1 MTMLIGKFHRM
12 IQSRLLWG
20 TFLVIIV
27 MTFVVWGT
35 RFPGQSNKAKEA
47 NAAGKLFGKHISQE
61 EFREAYY
68 STYMSAVLA
77 VGHSFDI
84 TARLDKELRKAAW
97 RRLASLLR
105 AKELGFTS
113 SDEEVMAT
121 IQSHP
126 GFSVDGR
133 FSPAYYNAFVQNVL
147 GRMGFNELQFEEH
160 VREEIT
166 LQKLQQMVQ
175 QGVLVSPY
183 EITRTFR
190 SLTDA
195 FDVQYVKLTR
205 QDVEKGVKVTREDA
219 QAFFMADPAAFTIP
233 EKARVAYI
241 SVPASNYMADVTV
254 TEDDQLEYY
263 DQHIDEFTVTNTV
276 PVLPGDTSDTNVPA
290 VAQMTN
296 KVETLGF
303 DLVKTNILERLTYD
317 RALNSAAEKATDFV
331 VSLAP
336 DREGNAPTFDEAA
349 AAAKLEVYK
358 PEPFAVNDE
367 VPGVDAGY
375 AFNKAVFALNKTPD
389 EYFTDAI
396 AGSNAVYVAGLIE
409 KISERV
415 PEFDEVADQVMEAA
429 REHALN
435 EALSKKAQ
443 EVREAAM
450 KAVDAGKSFADG
462 VKPFSLKVV
471 DTGSFTASSAL
482 GTNEYAEILLR
493 GVLAR
498 NQGEVSDLL
507 PTDDDSVLLAYV
519 AERKA
524 GDPASLESL
533 RPQIRDSVKRQRTR
547 LLFEDWQT
555 ALLRE
560 AQFEDR
566 VAAAQEQAASD
577 EGMTDESMPADEGT
591 ATNAEGEPEP

>member
-1 MTMLIGKFHRM
+1 MPMLIQKFHRM

-35 RFPGQSNKAKEA
+35 QFPSQSGKAREA
-47 NAAGKLFGKHISQE
+47 NSAGKLFGKFVSQD
-61 EFREAYY
+61 EFRQAYY

-77 VGHSFDI
+77 VGRSFDI
-84 TARLDKELRKAAW
+84 TARLDQELRKAAW
-97 RRLASLLR
+97 RRLASLIR
-105 AKELGFTS
+105 AKELGFQS
-113 SDEEVMAT
+113 SNEEVMAT

-126 GFSVDGR
+126 GFSVDGK

-195 FDVQYVKLTR
+195 FDVEYVKLTR
-205 QDVEKGVKVTREDA
+205 GDVEKSVKVSREDA
-219 QAFFMADPAAFTIP
+219 QAFFLADPAAFTIP
-233 EKARVAYI
+233 EKVRVAYI
-241 SVPASNYMADVTV
+241 RVPAADYLGDVTI

-276 PVLPGDTSDTNVPA
+276 PVSPGDITDTNASVM
-290 VAQMTN
+290 AQTTN

-303 DLVKTNILERLTYD
+303 DLVKTNIQERLTHE
-317 RALNSAAEKATDFV
+317 RAINLASEKATDFV
-331 VSLAP
+331 VLLAP
-336 DREGNAPTFDEAA
+336 DREGNAPSFDES
-349 AAAKLEVYK
+349 AAKAGLDVIK
-358 PEPFAVNDE
+358 PEPFALDDTL
-367 VPGVDAGY
+367 PDVDAG
-375 AFNKAVFALNKTPD
+375 FEFHRAVFALNKTPD

-396 AGSNAVYVAGLIE
+396 VGSNAVYVAGLIE
-409 KISERV
+409 KIDERV
-415 PEFDEVADQVMEAA
+415 PEFDEVSDEVMEAA

-450 KAVDAGKSFADG
+450 KAVDGGKSFADAM
-462 VKPFSLKVV
+462 KPFSLKVV
-471 DTGSFTASSAL
+471 KTGEFAASSAM

-507 PTDDDSVLLAYV
+507 PTEDDAILLAHV
-519 AERKA
+519 AKRTP
-524 GDPASLESL
+524 GDPSTLDSL
-533 RPQIRDSVKRQRTR
+533 RPQIRDSVKRQRSR

-555 ALLRE
+555 ALLSE
-560 AQFEDR
+560 GGFEDR
-566 VAAAQEQAASD
+566 AVTAQEEPLTD
-577 EGMTDESMPADEGT
+577 DESMPADEEAAAGVE
-591 ATNAEGEPEP
+591 NEPEP

>member
-1 MTMLIGKFHRM
+1 MPMLISKFHRM

-20 TFLVIIV
+20 TFLFIIV

-35 RFPGQSNKAKEA
+35 QFPSQSGKAKEA
-47 NAAGKLFGKHISQE
+47 NSAGKLFGKFVSQD
-61 EFREAYY
+61 EFRQAYY

-77 VGHSFDI
+77 VGRPFDI

-105 AKELGFTS
+105 AKELGFQS

-126 GFSVDGR
+126 GFAVDGR
-133 FSPAYYNAFVQNVL
+133 FSPAYYSAFIQNVL
-147 GRMGFNELQFEEH
+147 GRMGFDEFQFEEH

-195 FDVQYVKLTR
+195 FDVEYVKLTR
-205 QDVEKGVKVTREDA
+205 DDVEKGVKVSREDA
-219 QAFFMADPAAFTIP
+219 QAFFLADPAAFTIP
-233 EKARVAYI
+233 EKVRVAYI
-241 SVPASNYMADVTV
+241 RVPASEYLSGVTI

-276 PVLPGDTSDTNVPA
+276 PVLPGDITDTNASVM
-290 VAQMTN
+290 AQTTN

-303 DLVKTNILERLTYD
+303 DVVKTNIMERLIQD
-317 RALNSAAEKATDFV
+317 RAITLASEKATDFV

-336 DREGNAPTFDEAA
+336 DREGDAPSFDD
-349 AAAKLEVYK
+349 AAAKLDLEVVK
-358 PEPFAVNDE
+358 PEPFALGDE
-367 VPGVDAGY
+367 LPDVDAGD
-375 AFNKAVFALNKTPD
+375 AFHRAVFALNKTPD

-396 AGSNAVYVAGLIE
+396 VGSNAVYVAGLIE
-409 KISERV
+409 KIAERV
-415 PEFDEVADQVMEAA
+415 PEFDEVADEVTEAA

-450 KAVDAGKSFADG
+450 KAVDAGKSFTDA

-471 DTGSFTASSAL
+471 ETGEFTASSAMS
-482 GTNEYAEILLR
+482 TNEYAEILLR

-507 PTDDDSVLLAYV
+507 PTEDDAILLAHV
-519 AERKA
+519 ATRKA
-524 GDPASLESL
+524 GDPATMESL
-533 RPQIRDSVKRQRTR
+533 RPQIRDSVKRQRSR

-555 ALLRE
+555 ALLAE
-560 AQFEDR
+560 GQFEDR
-566 VAAAQEQAASD
+566 AAAAQEEPAVDD
-577 EGMTDESMPADEGT
+577 EGMSADDE
-591 ATNAEGEPEP
+591 ATSDVETEPQP